1 MLLLHRLRLVSD
13 IGGVRG
19 RFIEEVVFLLLL
31 RLLLRRLSAVVVDYA
46 KNRLDVH
53 FSLGMNII

>member
-1 MLLLHRLRLVSD
+1 MLHRLGLVSD
-13 IGGVRG
+13 IGGVGG

-46 KNRLDVH
+46 KDRFDVH
-53 FSLGMNII
+53 FSFGMNII